1 MSGIQET
8 FQDRVI
14 FVILDFDDKSLNDT
28 RQQLGITAQAQYV
41 LVSPD
46 GEIVQRWF
54 GRLNREAV
62 EADIEQWIQT

>member
-1 MSGIQET
+1 M
-8 FQDRVI
+8 V
-14 FVILDFDDKSLNDT
+14 LDFDDKSLNDT
-28 RQQLGITAQAQYV
+28 RQKLGITGQAQYL

-54 GRLNREAV
+54 GRLNREQV

>member
-14 FVILDFDDKSLNDT
+14 FVVLDFDDKSLNDT
-28 RQQLGITAQAQYV
+28 RQKLGITGQAQYL

-54 GRLNREAV
+54 GRLNREQV